1 MKRTALVL
9 SAALSLAATAAAP
22 ALADGAIRPGDEAL
36 TCETLSAEVGKLEDA
51 QARRAQRAES
61 GRKFMGFAGSTL
73 AAVGPSMIARADAGE
88 ATLLAQHA
96 MRAAGAQAASASGD
110 SRSFFRYCDM
120 KSDSKRPDAPPWP
133 ASMLV

>member
-36 TCETLSAEVGKLEDA
+36 SCQALSAEVGKLVDA

-88 ATLLAQHA
+88 ATLLAQQM
-96 MRAAGAQAASASGD
+96 MRTAGSQAAASAAEGS
-110 SRSFFRYCDM
+110 
-120 KSDSKRPDAPPWP
+120 APPP
-133 ASMLV
+133 AGPQARRLERVRALMTEKGC

>member
-36 TCETLSAEVGKLEDA
+36 SCEALSAEVGKLEDA

-61 GRKFMGFAGSTL
+61 GRKFMSFAGSTL

-96 MRAAGAQAASASGD
+96 MRAAGAQAASASDD
-110 SRSFFRYCDM
+110 S
-120 KSDSKRPDAPPWP
+120 APPP
-133 ASMLV
+133 AGPQARRLERVRSLMTEKGC

>member
-9 SAALSLAATAAAP
+9 SAALSLAAVAAPP

-36 TCETLSAEVGKLEDA
+36 SCEALSAEVGKLEDA
-51 QARRAQRAES
+51 QARRAQRAET

-96 MRAAGAQAASASGD
+96 
-110 SRSFFRYCDM
+110 
-120 KSDSKRPDAPPWP
+120 
-133 ASMLV
+133 

>member
-36 TCETLSAEVGKLEDA
+36 SCEALSAEVGKLEDA

-96 MRAAGAQAASASGD
+96 MRAAGAQAASTSGE
-110 SRSFFRYCDM
+110 S
-120 KSDSKRPDAPPWP
+120 APPP
-133 ASMLV
+133 AGPQARRLERVRALMTEKGC

>member
-9 SAALSLAATAAAP
+9 SAALSLAAAAAAAPP

-36 TCETLSAEVGKLEDA
+36 SCEALSAEVGKLEDA

-110 SRSFFRYCDM
+110 S
-120 KSDSKRPDAPPWP
+120 APPP
-133 ASMLV
+133 AGPQARRLERVRSLMTEKGC